1 MKKEKVEGYDFKDFF
16 GSIQLFIFYLTQKG
30 DIEYNVTVDNI
41 IKNAP
46 VYLKVSDDFKNF
58 FENEGKEIII
68 EKIMNLFFF
77 IEHLC
82 FEYSIKTLQ
91 KEYKKQIPKDL
102 QNKITDKLLNKEKF
116 NKFLNQRKSNEYLNN
131 KNFNESLTIKD
142 LGAAVRRFISRY
154 LAGTMQ
160 QLEIKEDRN
169 LSDELGREDLWNES
183 ISENYDLL
191 EITNKLL
198 DEFKLTVSQA
208 YEFYKLIGK
217 EDEDLLKEYVIAK
230 NENEENDN

>member
-1 MKKEKVEGYDFKDFF
+1 
-16 GSIQLFIFYLTQKG
+16 
-30 DIEYNVTVDNI
+30 
-41 IKNAP
+41 
-46 VYLKVSDDFKNF
+46 
-58 FENEGKEIII
+58 
-68 EKIMNLFFF
+68 MNLFFF

-82 FEYSIKTLQ
+82 FEYSIKALQ
-91 KEYKKQIPKDL
+91 KEYKKEIPKDL

-116 NKFLNQRKSNEYLNN
+116 NESLNKEKPNESVNKENFNDILDNEKSNEI
-131 KNFNESLTIKD
+131 LTIKD

-160 QLEIKEDRN
+160 ELEINENRK

-191 EITNKLL
+191 EIINNLL

-217 EDEDLLKEYVIAK
+217 EDEDLLKEYAIAK
-230 NENEENDN
+230 NENEGNDDIAPDKVV